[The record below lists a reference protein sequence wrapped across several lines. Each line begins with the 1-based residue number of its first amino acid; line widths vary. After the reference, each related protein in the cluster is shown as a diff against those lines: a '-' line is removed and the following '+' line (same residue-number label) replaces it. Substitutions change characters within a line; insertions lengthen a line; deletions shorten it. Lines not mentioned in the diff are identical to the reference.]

1 AGRQEARGDVPGDPA
16 RAPARLAVH
25 HHVPADGSR
34 RTRQGRGRL
43 RDGPELREQPVRG
56 NQEVADAADDRRPVA
71 GATAG
76 TLHPGARAPWLPG
89 RVLWRVARVVGSV
102 ALTFLGLLL
111 VTFVIGRVVPID
123 PVLAAVGDRAPAAVY
138 ERVKQE
144 LGLNLPLWQQFW
156 IYLRK
161 VVAGDF
167 GRSVLTSNPVL
178 VDIRRFFPAT
188 LELATV
194 ATVIGVVL
202 GIPMGVIAAV
212 ARGRLA
218 DLVVRVVSLL
228 GYSVPVF
235 WLGLMGLLLF
245 YGRLGWVAGP
255 GRIDVAFEDLVPP
268 ITGVIMVD
276 SVLAGEWE
284 VFWNALSHVIL
295 PASILGYLSLA
306 YLARMTRSFMLS
318 ELGQEYVTT
327 ARIKGLTE
335 RRVVWRHALGNVM
348 VPLITVVALAYANLL
363 EGSVLTETVFA
374 WPGLGQYIT
383 GSLLSAGMNAG
394 LGGTIVVGTI
404 FIGLNLLSDL
414 LYRVVDPRAR

>member
-1 AGRQEARGDVPGDPA
+1 MTS
-16 RAPARLAVH
+16 L
-25 HHVPADGSR
+25 
-34 RTRQGRGRL
+34 
-43 RDGPELREQPVRG
+43 PV
-56 NQEVADAADDRRPVA
+56 
-71 GATAG
+71 
-76 TLHPGARAPWLPG
+76 
-89 RVLWRVARVVGSV
+89 RVLWPVARILGSV

-111 VTFVIGRVVPID
+111 VTFLIGRVVPID

-156 IYLRK
+156 IYLKK
-161 VVAGDF
+161 VLAADF

-194 ATVIGVVL
+194 ATIIGVVL
-202 GIPMGVIAAV
+202 GIPMGVVAAV

-228 GYSVPVF
+228 CYSVPVF

-245 YGRLGWVAGP
+245 YGKLGWVAGP
-255 GRIDVAFEDLVPP
+255 GRIDVAFEDIVTP

-276 SVLAGEWE
+276 SALVGEWE
-284 VFWNALSHVIL
+284 VFWNAFSHVIL

-306 YLARMTRSFMLS
+306 YLARMTRSFMLA

-327 ARIKGLTE
+327 ARIKGLAE

-383 GSLLSAGMNAG
+383 SSLLSADMNAV

-414 LYRVVDPRAR
+414 LYRLVDPRAR